1 MADSLRLAL
10 TREAPMHKL
19 TVVSTLVLFVFLVT
33 ACDDA
38 KNTVAAPTS
47 FDAAGVSAS
56 VTAGSAIADPNAGGS
71 CAAFT
76 IPLAVSVAAGLAAVE
91 ITNVTARFVDRRG
104 ISMPQVTLPAPVPT
118 AQVGS
123 DLIAARSV
131 RTIPLMLPIG
141 CLVDRAGT
149 VVVVLTT
156 RDRRGRGNTTEVST
170 NVPGPNAPGTGTP
183 GTSGGGPNVPR

>member
-1 MADSLRLAL
+1 
-10 TREAPMHKL
+10 MHKL

-47 FDAAGVSAS
+47 FNAAGVSAS
-56 VTAGSAIADPNAGGS
+56 VTAGAAIVDPNAGGG
-71 CAAFT
+71 CAFT
-76 IPLAVSVAAGLAAVE
+76 IPLALSVAASLAAVE
-91 ITNVTARFVDRRG
+91 ITGVTARFVDRSG
-104 ISMPQVTLPAPVPT
+104 ISMPQVTLPAPLPT

-123 DLIAARSV
+123 DLVAARSV
-131 RTIPLMLPIG
+131 RTIPLILPIG
-141 CLVDRAGT
+141 CVADRAGT

-156 RDRRGRGNTTEVST
+156 RDRRGHGNTTVVST
-170 NVPGPNAPGTGTP
+170 NVPGPNTPGTGTP